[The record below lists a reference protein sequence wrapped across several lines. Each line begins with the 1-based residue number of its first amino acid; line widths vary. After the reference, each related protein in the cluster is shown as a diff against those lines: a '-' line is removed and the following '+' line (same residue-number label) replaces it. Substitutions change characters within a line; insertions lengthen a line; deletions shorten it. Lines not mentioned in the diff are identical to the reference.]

1 MEFTLR
7 TPEGFI
13 GRIYTYGYY
22 DRCFFRGNGGTVN
35 VLRISGPQ
43 GYPECG
49 TQRVRNR
56 LSLYTPK
63 MSERRPIGLS
73 NFFQSFH
80 ERDRRRFFSIVN
92 PCIRKFSKSTP
103 RDLIRATNPTR
114 VDTSNENK
122 SKNGLFFPREILF
135 SRKFGLKIHETRSR
149 SNNDRCKLFLSKLTI
164 EAFNSFKE

>member
-49 TQRVRNR
+49 TQRVRELL
-56 LSLYTPK
+56 LSLLRPNVQITFPK
-63 MSERRPIGLS
+63 ACLIFIFKKLTDCLKYLNLS
-73 NFFQSFH
+73 
-80 ERDRRRFFSIVN
+80 
-92 PCIRKFSKSTP
+92 SKSIASVACLSINRTQ
-103 RDLIRATNPTR
+103 R
-114 VDTSNENK
+114 
-122 SKNGLFFPREILF
+122 
-135 SRKFGLKIHETRSR
+135 
-149 SNNDRCKLFLSKLTI
+149 NNDIFDKC
-164 EAFNSFKE
+164 